1 MSVFSRFNKKGIAN
15 LSIAAGLLVAVSV
28 VSAVGA
34 GGLKASGVPENLEN
48 KEYQELSKAAVPSAG
63 ASVYASPVLSLYEE
77 QEGAKGQGLLSA
89 EASDSSVTGAFDP
102 SAFGYTNLG
111 ICKVSEGNLNIRK
124 TPSTDGSIVG
134 KLRKNDAAEVL
145 GEENGFTKIKS
156 GEVEGYVKSEYLYT
170 GEEALNAAKDAVQTV
185 ARITASAV
193 NVRKE
198 PSATSEK
205 IGTAAKDSE
214 LIYVGEENGFAR
226 IDYNGGDAY
235 VSKDYVEI
243 KKILTHA
250 ITITEA
256 RYGAGVSD
264 VRADLVNYAMR
275 FLGNPYVWGGTSL
288 TKGIDCSG
296 FTMKIYERYGVSLPH
311 YSVAQAQ
318 CGTRIKASQAKPGDL
333 FFYGGSR
340 ISHVAIYIGNGQV
353 IHASSPRVGIIIS
366 SAYMSTPVA
375 VVRLLD
381 D

>member
-34 GGLKASGVPENLEN
+34 GGLRASGVPENLEN
-48 KEYQELSKAAVPSAG
+48 KEYQELSKADVPSAG

-89 EASDSSVTGAFDP
+89 GASDSSVTGTFDP

-296 FTMKIYERYGVSLPH
+296 FTMKI
-311 YSVAQAQ
+311 
-318 CGTRIKASQAKPGDL
+318 
-333 FFYGGSR
+333 
-340 ISHVAIYIGNGQV
+340 
-353 IHASSPRVGIIIS
+353 
-366 SAYMSTPVA
+366 
-375 VVRLLD
+375 
-381 D
+381 

>member
-1 MSVFSRFNKKGIAN
+1 MSIFSKINKKGVVN
-15 LSIAAGLLVAVSV
+15 LSIAAGLLVSVSV
-28 VSAVGA
+28 FSAVGA
-34 GGLKASGVPENLEN
+34 QGLRAAGVSEKIDSEEVL
-48 KEYQELSKAAVPSAG
+48 ELSKAAVPAAG
-63 ASVYASPVLSLYEE
+63 ASVYGVPVLSQFDE
-77 QEGAKGQGLLSA
+77 QEGASGEGQLSA
-89 EASDSSVTGAFDP
+89 GASDSSITGIFDP

-111 ICKVSEGNLNIRK
+111 ICKVTEGNLNIRK

-134 KLRKNDAAEVL
+134 KLRKNNACEVL

-156 GEVEGYVKSEYLYT
+156 GAVEGYVKSEYLYT

-185 ARITASAV
+185 AKITASAV

-198 PSATSEK
+198 ASAASEK
-205 IGTAAKDSE
+205 VGTAAKDSE

-235 VSKDYVEI
+235 VSKEYVEI
-243 KKILTHA
+243 KQILTHA

-264 VRADLVNYAMR
+264 VRADLVNYAMK

-296 FTMKIYERYGVSLPH
+296 FTMKIYDRDGVSLPH

-318 CGTRIKASQAKPGDL
+318 CGTRIKASEAKPGDL

-366 SAYMSTPVA
+366 SAYMSTPKA